1 MGWPALNWSGEAILE
16 KIMERSQWS
25 MDNNTKITSLPI
37 AGLGCRTLDSTQFS
51 SRGLGFNS
59 LWELQ
64 ILYSKR
70 LLCKRDY
77 ACHFVGEDKG
87 LGGPFE
93 SWGQMLRGNIGW
105 YMKVIFGKCEAILE
119 DGMRLGEGYQLHFYF
134 QDCNY
139 ILYFLPI
146 FARPKNS
153 SSENVLKRFFFF

>member
-37 AGLGCRTLDSTQFS
+37 AGLGCRTLDSTQYS

-70 LLCKRDY
+70 PLCKRDY

-119 DGMRLGEGYQLHFYF
+119 DGMRLQQVKAASYVFIF
-134 QDCNY
+134 KNAITFCIFFPFSQDPK
-139 ILYFLPI
+139 ILVAKMF
-146 FARPKNS
+146 
-153 SSENVLKRFFFF
+153 